1 MVKDAFRTSLCILR
15 FEWFASKMTETFRL
29 FRNSVRVPYRVSKLL
44 YMGLLHFVF
53 DLECCA
59 GGMSLRSAGYDA
71 DLVLCSLGIAGS
83 TWKQIA
89 AGDLPPKHDLSFC
102 CYKIYGN
109 IYQPFYS
116 THFVIL

>member
-1 MVKDAFRTSLCILR
+1 LYILR
-15 FEWFASKMTETFRL
+15 FEWFDSKMTETFSL
-29 FRNSVRVPYRVSKLL
+29 FRNSDRKPYRASKLL
-44 YMGLLHFVF
+44 YMGLLRFVF
-53 DLECCA
+53 VVESRG

-71 DLVLCSLGIAGS
+71 DLFLSSLGVAGS

-89 AGDLPPKHDLSFC
+89 AGNLPPKHDLSSC